1 MQLWKRLEQ
10 SSTQAKTLRNRDSSG
25 VVSPHSFGILSIGMR
40 HLPAIALLTLGIL
53 LAGPPQD
60 AAIEKQLEAAIH
72 REMVD
77 GDLKDAI
84 AQYQAI
90 LAQPAKSRPAAA
102 QSLFRMAQC
111 LEKLGQRKEAHAN
124 YTRVAGEFADQPAI
138 AAQARAKLAGW
149 TDALPGPRNL
159 RFEQGEPGEVPPGWF
174 VPSVAP
180 NGARLA
186 ELRRKGCRNPGS
198 CVVVSSPA
206 NAPKAVGDLMQ
217 SFSAAAF
224 RGKTVRLRAWL
235 RLEAADPQDRAQMWL
250 RVVRKNG
257 QSGFFDDMNDRPVR
271 SPYWTK
277 REISSQIDT
286 DAQFLDFGVS
296 SIGKGHVWADD
307 VSFEIVP
314 QAEIDSARD
323 AVQNLYARSDAAYR
337 QGVAD
342 DPALVD
348 VSYRRYSAQ
357 EPLLDVLGRASRLQ
371 MTPSTFQTAIVSF
384 QFAGPG
390 AIATVRSEFTR
401 PSTDGRLAGVRTFR
415 DTWALAAESWTLK
428 QRIYLTGRF
437 TLPPTDAQTTRLVAA
452 DLKQLAAPLATA
464 EAGHTFYDLTPF
476 GNAIGDARVVALGG
490 ATEGT
495 REFLQ
500 MKHRLFEYLVKE
512 KGFTVLAVPG
522 KPAESQAI
530 DRYIK
535 TGVGDPGAALAA
547 LHSPEWDTQEALDV
561 VEWMRTF
568 NQALIPHPTL
578 SFVGLES
585 PEDRPGERIVLWAN
599 NQQVRQSGNQ
609 TYAVGFAFR
618 RGELRAAG
626 FRNGNPTGL
635 ADYAVPALP
644 EGAGDPV
651 LSAAGMPLFFL
662 DIRAV
667 EPMTTLG
674 RWLAEP
680 HLFLS
685 VGASWNQDG
694 PENHLRPS
702 VLSKTWNGLI
712 FVEEGHAAKP
722 MEAPHA
728 SR

>member
-1 MQLWKRLEQ
+1 MKY
-10 SSTQAKTLRNRDSSG
+10 
-25 VVSPHSFGILSIGMR
+25 
-40 HLPAIALLTLGIL
+40 LPAIALLSVAAL
-53 LAGPPQD
+53 LAGPPPTDQI
-60 AAIEKQLEAAIH
+60 AGVEAQLEAAIH

-77 GDLKDAI
+77 GNLPNAI

-111 LEKLGQRKEAHAN
+111 LEKLGQRKEAHAL
-124 YTRVAGEFADQPAI
+124 YTRVASEYADEAGF

-174 VPSVAP
+174 VPSVVPPAATS
-180 NGARLA
+180 GGRLA
-186 ELRRKGCRNPGS
+186 ELRRKGCRSTGS
-198 CVVVSSPA
+198 CVLVFSPA
-206 NAPKAVGDLMQ
+206 PFSPTNAPQSVGDLMQ
-217 SFSAAAF
+217 SFSAAAY

-235 RLEAADPQDRAQMWL
+235 RLEAADPQDRAQIWL
-250 RVVRKNG
+250 RVVRTNG

-277 REISSQIDT
+277 REIASQIDS

-296 SIGKGHVWADD
+296 SIGKGRVWADD

-314 QAEIDSARD
+314 QSEVDSARD
-323 AVQNLYARSDAAYR
+323 AVQKLYARIDAAYR
-337 QGVAD
+337 QGAAD
-342 DPALVD
+342 DPALRD
-348 VSYRRYSAQ
+348 ASYRRYEQRQPFPQS
-357 EPLLDVLGRASRLQ
+357 LGR
-371 MTPSTFQTAIVSF
+371 TTFTGFQTAITSF
-384 QFAGPG
+384 RFAGTG
-390 AIATVRSEFTR
+390 AIATARSEFTR
-401 PSTDGRLAGVRTFR
+401 PSAEGRLAGVRTFR
-415 DTWALAAESWTLK
+415 DTWSLAAESWTLK
-428 QRIYLTGRF
+428 ERIYLGNRF

-452 DLKQLAAPLATA
+452 DLKQLAAPLATP
-464 EAGHTFYDLTPF
+464 EAGHTFYDLAPF
-476 GNAIGDARVVALGG
+476 GNAIGDARLVALGA

-500 MKHRLFEYLVKE
+500 IQHRLFEYLVKE

-522 KPAESQAI
+522 KRSEALAV

-535 TGVGDPGAALAA
+535 TGAGDPKAALAA
-547 LHSPEWDTQEALDV
+547 LQSPAWDTQEALDV
-561 VEWMRTF
+561 VEWMRAF
-568 NQALIPHPTL
+568 NHALIPHPTL
-578 SFVGLES
+578 SFAGIEASNGTNGS
-585 PEDRPGERIVLWAN
+585 PDERPGERIVLWAN
-599 NQQVRQSGNQ
+599 NRQLRQSDKR

-626 FRNGNPTGL
+626 FRSGNATGL
-635 ADYAVPALP
+635 ASYAVPALP
-644 EGAGDPV
+644 EGAGDTV

-685 VGASWNQDG
+685 VGASWNRDG

-702 VLSKTWNGLI
+702 VLSKTYDGLI
-712 FVEEGHAAKP
+712 FVEES
-722 MEAPHA
+722 HA
-728 SR
+728 SH